1 MRKRKGKLE
10 EILSKAR
17 FYDDIDLY
25 QVSYRDFDNITSVTL
40 KEFLY
45 LSSNFESIPISRIV
59 KIKKGPDVIYSKSK
73 SQKKIHNPYL
83 GHNCTY

>member
-59 KIKKGPDVIYSKSK
+59 EIKKGLDVIYSKSN
-73 SQKKIHNPYL
+73 SQK
-83 GHNCTY
+83 NC

>member
-40 KEFLY
+40 KEFIY

-59 KIKKGPDVIYSKSK
+59 KIKKGPDVIYSKSN
-73 SQKKIHNPYL
+73 SQKNS
-83 GHNCTY
+83 

>member
-40 KEFLY
+40 KEFIY

-59 KIKKGPDVIYSKSK
+59 EIKKGLDVIYSKSN
-73 SQKKIHNPYL
+73 SQKNS
-83 GHNCTY
+83 

>member
-25 QVSYRDFDNITSVTL
+25 QVSYRDFDNIKSVTL
-40 KEFLY
+40 KEFIY

-59 KIKKGPDVIYSKSK
+59 KIKKGPDVIYSKSN
-73 SQKKIHNPYL
+73 SQKNS
-83 GHNCTY
+83 

>member
-1 MRKRKGKLE
+1 MKKRKGKLE

-40 KEFLY
+40 KEFIY

-59 KIKKGPDVIYSKSK
+59 EIKKGLDVIYSKSN
-73 SQKKIHNPYL
+73 SQKNS
-83 GHNCTY
+83 

>member
-1 MRKRKGKLE
+1 MRKRKGKIE

-17 FYDDIDLY
+17 FYDDINIY

-40 KEFLY
+40 KEFIY

-59 KIKKGPDVIYSKSK
+59 EIKKGHDVIYSKSN
-73 SQKKIHNPYL
+73 SQKNS
-83 GHNCTY
+83 

>member
-25 QVSYRDFDNITSVTL
+25 QISYRDFDNIASVTL
-40 KEFLY
+40 KEFIY
-45 LSSNFESIPISRIV
+45 LSSNFQSIPISRIV
-59 KIKKGPDVIYSKSK
+59 EIKKGLDVIYSKSN
-73 SQKKIHNPYL
+73 SQKNS
-83 GHNCTY
+83 